1 MGQNQTTLCLVE
13 FARWCK
19 TLHPGYQKID
29 SIRYRLPKVLF
40 QIIDSRA
47 ALLGAGNEKPVGSGR
62 VRSIS
67 HTIAVLF
74 RSALISSA
82 WLRAET
88 AAAEAAVF
96 ISRFKPLL
104 CRYCDVACDIS
115 YTLCFVIMFIF
126 ASKQTS
132 PKSDVR
138 ICILQARRSH
148 YSQESRDQLRQCFFV
163 PCDFYIWPFAVI
175 NVIYTLWR
183 CQWRRY
189 ACAKALSGTKYSS
202 FLVNISNLSSL

>member
-148 YSQESRDQLRQCFFV
+148 YSQESRDQLRQCFLCLVTFTFDLLPSLTLFIRCGAASGEDTPV
-163 PCDFYIWPFAVI
+163 QKRSLGQNIHRIW
-175 NVIYTLWR
+175 
-183 CQWRRY
+183 
-189 ACAKALSGTKYSS
+189 
-202 FLVNISNLSSL
+202 